1 MTASAEKISKI
12 DNPSTTLSDE
22 HISSLNEEGHDA
34 DARNIDDI
42 SLDDYSEDD
51 TSSDLKKHDEY
62 FETNREVTEKKEKKV
77 GKLINPSSLGI
88 HYGWNEDFL
97 GCKTDSKKK
106 QAAAISSM
114 QIYDDNVIESSSNQ
128 SCSGDS
134 DDEDHI
140 IC

>member
-1 MTASAEKISKI
+1 MKVQKISKI

-77 GKLINPSSLGI
+77 GPGM
-88 HYGWNEDFL
+88 G
-97 GCKTDSKKK
+97 
-106 QAAAISSM
+106 
-114 QIYDDNVIESSSNQ
+114 VITIGRLQ
-128 SCSGDS
+128 P
-134 DDEDHI
+134 
-140 IC
+140 